1 MMSQGSTSDRYRD
14 LLFLGDGIPFASRI
28 RDVVGHHRLFGN
40 FSPDDIVR
48 LAPHLV
54 CYRAPAG
61 RVILEEG
68 EPGHHLV
75 ILVSG
80 LVEVVKRSS
89 EGSSKGIG
97 VVGPGHTLG
106 EMSML
111 DGKPRSATCIAL
123 DDTVFAVL
131 DRAAFSQ
138 LVEDDPR
145 LANRILLDIALLLI
159 QRLRE
164 ANIQLADC
172 QLV

>member
-1 MMSQGSTSDRYRD
+1 MMSDASTTDRYRD

-40 FSPDDIVR
+40 FSQDDIVR
-48 LAPHLV
+48 LAPHLA

-61 RVILEEG
+61 TVILEEG

-75 ILVSG
+75 IVISG
-80 LVEVVKRSS
+80 LVEVVKCDA
-89 EGSSKGIG
+89 EGGSKGIG

-123 DDTVFAVL
+123 DDTVFTVL
-131 DRAAFSQ
+131 DRASFAH

-145 LANRILLDIALLLI
+145 LANRILLDIALLLT

-164 ANIQLADC
+164 ANM
-172 QLV
+172 QLVDFQMV

>member
-1 MMSQGSTSDRYRD
+1 
-14 LLFLGDGIPFASRI
+14 
-28 RDVVGHHRLFGN
+28 
-40 FSPDDIVR
+40 VR
-48 LAPHLV
+48 LAPHLA

-61 RVILEEG
+61 SVILEEG

-80 LVEVVKRSS
+80 LVEVSKKDR
-89 EGSSKGIG
+89 EGGSRGIG

-111 DGKPRSATCIAL
+111 DGKPRSATCIAV

-145 LANRILLDIALLLI
+145 LANRILLDISLLLI
-159 QRLRE
+159 RRLRE
-164 ANIQLADC
+164 ANIQMVDC
-172 QLV
+172 QMV